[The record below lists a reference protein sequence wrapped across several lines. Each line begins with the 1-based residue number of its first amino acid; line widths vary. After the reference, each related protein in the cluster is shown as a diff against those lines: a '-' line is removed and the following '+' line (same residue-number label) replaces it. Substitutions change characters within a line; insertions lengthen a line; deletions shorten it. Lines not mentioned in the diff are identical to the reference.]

1 MSQLLLSA
9 LAVVCPSCDGHNPP
23 RAEVCASC
31 ATPLLETAQASAAP
45 RAAAAPSAGKPATA
59 RPSTGAAPPGL
70 RPATRTPPPTP
81 SAGLPVAA
89 RVGGPPTAAP
99 PAAARGPTAP
109 AQPAQRPSGS
119 APVVAPATP
128 GTAAPAPKAAP
139 AARPAPAAS
148 RFGLSVIAGT
158 SRGQRF
164 KLPVTGC
171 TVGRTRGA
179 ILFAEDAFL
188 SAQHASFLIKDSV
201 LHVRDE
207 SSASGVYVTISA
219 PETIAPMALF
229 IAGQRLFRFTGKL
242 ESPPPVPGQPVI
254 YGAPVPLGQG
264 VYGVEEILVGGRS
277 GRAVITVA
285 PLFTIGQANCDL
297 SYPQDEGLA
306 SRHCEL
312 SPSPTGAQLRDLSG
326 GLGTYV
332 RLAPQVERP
341 LRPGDRVRLGQHI
354 LQVELLG

>member
-1 MSQLLLSA
+1 M
-9 LAVVCPSCDGHNPP
+9 
-23 RAEVCASC
+23 
-31 ATPLLETAQASAAP
+31 
-45 RAAAAPSAGKPATA
+45 
-59 RPSTGAAPPGL
+59 
-70 RPATRTPPPTP
+70 
-81 SAGLPVAA
+81 AA
-89 RVGGPPTAAP
+89 RAGTAPTAAP
-99 PAAARGPTAP
+99 PAPPRGPP
-109 AQPAQRPSGS
+109 PPAQRPSHG
-119 APVVAPATP
+119 APGLPAAP
-128 GTAAPAPKAAP
+128 APAPKAAP

-179 ILFAEDAFL
+179 ILFAEDPFL
-188 SAQHASFLIKDSV
+188 SAQHATFLIKDSV

-242 ESPPPVPGQPVI
+242 EAPPPVPGQPVI

-264 VYGVEEILVGGRS
+264 VFGVEEILVGGRS

-297 SYPQDEGLA
+297 TYPQDEGILA

-341 LRPGDRVRLGQHI
+341 LRPGDRVRLGHHI